1 MSNPALQYFERKI
14 VSQVG
19 MDEEKNTNLV
29 ETSQEIF
36 FKTWWMVGFTETWQ
50 WTVIKL

>member
-19 MDEEKNTNLV
+19 MDEEKTQSLV

-36 FKTWWMVGFTETWQ
+36 FKT
-50 WTVIKL
+50 